1 MAALVCVIKGGKAT
15 DGFRAVRGKARRV
28 AQS

>member
-15 DGFRAVRGKARRV
+15 DVFAPCESRLV
-28 AQS
+28 AWRI